1 MILELS
7 QYKRSNSRTKYVWKM
22 KTEIYEKIKEVAAE
36 NKAYPSVVMRYIIDW
51 ACDKMNDD
59 EKFRDYILEITLKE
73 NKNEKKKK
81 KAIYTLSKELN
92 DKLVETDEKYRIYN
106 INHFV
111 VASVR
116 KFFEENGK

>member
-59 EKFRDYILEITLKE
+59 EKFRDYILENSLKKGYIE
-73 NKNEKKKK
+73 GNKTYT
-81 KAIYTLSKELN
+81 YTLSKELN
-92 DKLVETDEKYRIYN
+92 DKLVETNRKYRMLN
-106 INHFV
+106 INFFV
-111 VASVR
+111 VESV
-116 KFFEENGK
+116 KIFFEKNEK